1 VFLVTLAFYICL
13 ALFFYRETKGLS
25 LEEAAM
31 VYDFKR
37 SEARAQIKEMFREEE
52 KPEAKHVEDEDERK
66 DYEMGLKG

>member
-1 VFLVTLAFYICL
+1 L

-37 SEARAQIKEMFREEE
+37 SEARAQIKELFREED
-52 KPEAKHVEDEDERK
+52 KPETKHIEDDEDNRDTEL
-66 DYEMGLKG
+66 GLKQ

>member
-1 VFLVTLAFYICL
+1 L

-37 SEARAQIKEMFREEE
+37 SEARAQIKEMFKEED
-52 KPEAKHVEDEDERK
+52 KPEVKQIDDEDERK
-66 DYEMGLKG
+66 DAATGLR